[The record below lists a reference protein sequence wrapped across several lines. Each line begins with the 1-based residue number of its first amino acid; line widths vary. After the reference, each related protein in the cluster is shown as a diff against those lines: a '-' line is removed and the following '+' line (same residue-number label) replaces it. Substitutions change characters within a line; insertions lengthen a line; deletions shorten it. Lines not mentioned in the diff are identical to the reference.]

1 MLTGV
6 EKHFLSTKG
15 VFPLST
21 PDILGGFFG
30 LTFGEALPYY
40 ILGKELRI
48 LALNGEA
55 YYRAAIELCDLHP
68 GKRFCDMLGED
79 AVVGGAMRQYF
90 TGKFRELE
98 LMGWHTFAERMAA
111 EGQKDWLGKIQAL
124 DDRVMIGFL
133 EKQILEGAGGV
144 ENRGVLEGAVKALQG
159 LASAAKI
166 QAENESAAVAPP
178 IEIRF
183 IPSLNKPIEPETW
196 EKILAEK
203 DPSLVRYFGTS
214 KKGGKE

>member
-1 MLTGV
+1 M
-6 EKHFLSTKG
+6 
-15 VFPLST
+15 
-21 PDILGGFFG
+21 
-30 LTFGEALPYY
+30 
-40 ILGKELRI
+40 
-48 LALNGEA
+48 ALNGEA

-133 EKQILEGAGGV
+133 EKQVLEGAGGV

-166 QAENESAAVAPP
+166 QAENESNNAPVA
-178 IEIRF
+178 IEVTF
-183 IPSLNKPIEPETW
+183 VPSLNKPIEPEQM
-196 EKILAEK
+196 EKILAAR
-203 DPSLVRYFGTS
+203 DPELAKYFGI
-214 KKGGKE
+214 KKGGSK

>member
-1 MLTGV
+1 M
-6 EKHFLSTKG
+6 
-15 VFPLST
+15 
-21 PDILGGFFG
+21 
-30 LTFGEALPYY
+30 
-40 ILGKELRI
+40 
-48 LALNGEA
+48 ALNGES

-183 IPSLNKPIEPETW
+183 IPSLNKPIEPEEW

-203 DPSLVRYFGTS
+203 DPSLVRYFGITKRKS
-214 KKGGKE
+214 GKSDTLLSNSGEAARAEGA